1 MSPEFDFN
9 AQEAQQATNEDIME
23 WLKKKSELAL
33 VKAQEAV
40 LRQKIIKTFFATPT
54 EGTNKFD
61 LGKDYGLKFT
71 HKLTREVDDAMLTNL
86 LPALREKGINVDNL
100 VERKPSLKLKNWRDL
115 TEEEHQLF
123 DQCVTTKPASGTLEF
138 VKPKGIE

>member
-1 MSPEFDFN
+1 MTPEFPFN
-9 AQEAQQATNEDIME
+9 AEEAEKATNEDIME
-23 WLKKKSELAL
+23 WLETKRKLAT
-33 VKAQEAV
+33 VKAKEAI
-40 LRQKIIKTFFATPT
+40 LREKIIKTFFSGPK
-54 EGTNKFD
+54 EGTNHFE
-61 LGKDYGLKFT
+61 LGNNYKLKYT

-86 LPALREKGINVDNL
+86 LPSLREKGINVDSL

-138 VKPKGIE
+138 VKPKGVE

>member
-9 AQEAQQATNEDIME
+9 AQEAQQATNEDIMQ
-23 WLKKKSELAL
+23 WLELKNELAR
-33 VKAQEAV
+33 VKAKEAV
-40 LRQKIIKTFFATPT
+40 LRQKIVKTFFATPK

-61 LGKDYGLKFT
+61 LGNDYGLKYA

-86 LPALREKGINVDNL
+86 LPSLREKGINVDNL

-138 VKPKGIE
+138 VKPKGME